1 MSGRPGRAGRSGRAR
16 VVTAAFLA
24 GLVAG
29 VVLWSMQMRRSRRAL
44 FGASLVSRLA
54 ALGHLAGQPGVETAR
69 LLTEYVRWET
79 RPMLRRRAERI
90 LNRMQRSLV

>member
-1 MSGRPGRAGRSGRAR
+1 MSVRSSRAR
-16 VVTAAFLA
+16 VMTAAFLG

-29 VVLWSMQMRRSRRAL
+29 AVIWSMQISRSRRAL
-44 FGASLVSRLA
+44 FAASPVRRLA

-79 RPMLRRRAERI
+79 RPMLRKRAERI

>member
-1 MSGRPGRAGRSGRAR
+1 MSGARTARAGRAR
-16 VVTAAFLA
+16 VVTAAFVA

-29 VVLWSMQMRRSRRAL
+29 AVLWSVQIRRSRRAL
-44 FGASLVSRLA
+44 FGASPVRRLA

-79 RPMLRRRAERI
+79 RPMLRKRAERI